1 MYTVTLIP
9 GDGIGPEITESMVN
23 VLSATGVKVE
33 FEKVLAGETAVKN
46 GETPLPALVLDSIRK
61 NKVAIKG
68 PLTTPV
74 GFGFRSVNVALR
86 QELNLYAGV
95 RPAVSFPG
103 SPAKYENIDLV
114 MIRENTEG
122 LYSGIEHF
130 VDQDKTIGES
140 IRVISRKGSER
151 IVKFAF
157 EYALSHNRKKVTCI
171 HKANILKVTCGLFLQ
186 VAREIAE
193 QYPQITFEDKIV
205 DNMAMQLVKNPQ
217 EYDVL
222 VTTNL
227 FGDILSD
234 LCAGL
239 IGGLGLAP
247 SANMGEKIAVFEP
260 VHGSAPKYAGQDKV
274 NPCACI
280 LSGAMM
286 LEHLGEKE
294 AGKRI
299 VKAVA
304 EVIKEGKILTY
315 DLGGT
320 AKTSAITQ
328 ALIQKLR
335 HLENS

>member
-9 GDGIGPEITESMVN
+9 GDGIGPEITEAMVD
-23 VLSATGVKVE
+23 VISATGVKIE
-33 FEKVLAGETAVKN
+33 FEKVLAGESAVEKGN
-46 GETPLPALVLDSIRK
+46 TPLPASVLDSIRK

-74 GFGFRSVNVALR
+74 GFGFRSVNVSLR

-103 SPAKYENIDLV
+103 SPTKYENINLV

-122 LYSGIEHF
+122 IYSGIEHF

-140 IRVISRKGSER
+140 IRIISRKGSER

-157 EYALSHNRKKVTCI
+157 EYAIANGRKKVTCI

-186 VAREIAE
+186 VAREIAQ
-193 QYPQITFEDKIV
+193 QYPQIAFEDKIV
-205 DNMAMQLVKNPQ
+205 DNMAMQLVKKPQ

-247 SANMGEKIAVFEP
+247 SANIGEGIAVFEP

-286 LEHLGEKE
+286 LEYLGEKE
-294 AGKRI
+294 ASKKI

-304 EVIKEGKILTY
+304 DVIKEGKILTY

-320 AKTSAITQ
+320 AKTSEMTRDI
-328 ALIQKLR
+328 IQKVK
-335 HLENS
+335 SS

>member
-9 GDGIGPEITESMVN
+9 GDGIGPEITEAMVN
-23 VLSATGVKVE
+23 VVSATGVDIK
-33 FEKVLAGETAVKN
+33 FETVLAGECALEK
-46 GETPLPALVLDSIRK
+46 EKTPLPAAVLDSIKK

-68 PLTTPV
+68 PTSTPV
-74 GFGFRSVNVALR
+74 GYGFRSVNVALR

-95 RPAVSFPG
+95 RPAVSFVGAP
-103 SPAKYENIDLV
+103 SRYENIDLV
-114 MIRENTEG
+114 MIRENTQG

-130 VDQDKTIGES
+130 IDQEKTIGES
-140 IRVISRKGSER
+140 IRMISKKASER

-157 EYALSHNRKKVTCI
+157 EYAIAHNRKKVTCI
-171 HKANILKVTCGLFLQ
+171 HKANILKVTCGLFLET
-186 VAREIAE
+186 AREVAK
-193 QYPQITFEDKIV
+193 QYPQIAFEDKIV
-205 DNMAMQLVKNPQ
+205 DNMAMQLVKKPE

-247 SANMGEKIAVFEP
+247 SANMGYNLAVFEP
-260 VHGSAPKYAGQDKV
+260 VHGSVPKYAGQDKV

-286 LEHLGEKE
+286 LEYLGEKE
-294 AGKRI
+294 ASKKI
-299 VKAVA
+299 VNAVSL
-304 EVIKEGKILTY
+304 VIKEGKTLTY
-315 DLGGT
+315 DLGGSST
-320 AKTSAITQ
+320 TSQMTKSI
-328 ALIQKLR
+328 IQKIPLT
-335 HLENS
+335 

>member
-9 GDGIGPEITESMVN
+9 GDGIGPEIIQAM
-23 VLSATGVKVE
+23 VKVIE
-33 FEKVLAGETAVKN
+33 SLGVDIKFERVLAGESALETEK
-46 GETPLPALVLDSIRK
+46 TPLPTSVLDSIRK

-74 GFGFRSVNVALR
+74 GFGFRSVNVGLR

-95 RPAVSFPG
+95 RPAISFPG
-103 SPAKYENIDLV
+103 SPSKYQNIDLV

-122 LYSGIEHF
+122 LYCGVEHF
-130 VDQDKTIGES
+130 VDADKTAGES
-140 IRVISRKGSER
+140 ICITTRKASER

-157 EYALSHNRKKVTCI
+157 EYAVAHNRKKVTCI
-171 HKANILKVTCGLFLQ
+171 HKANILKVTCGLFLE
-186 VAREIAE
+186 VARKIAE
-193 QYPQITFEDKIV
+193 QYPQIEFEDKIV
-205 DNMAMQLVKNPQ
+205 DNMAMQLVKKPE

-239 IGGLGLAP
+239 VGGLGLAP
-247 SANMGEKIAVFEP
+247 SGNIGDGIAVFEP

-286 LEHLGEKE
+286 LEYLGEKE
-294 AGKRI
+294 QAKRI
-299 VKAVA
+299 VKAIA
-304 EVIKEGKILTY
+304 EVIKEGTSLTY

-320 AKTSAITQ
+320 SKTSQITEAI
-328 ALIQKLR
+328 IQKL
-335 HLENS
+335 

>member
-1 MYTVTLIP
+1 MKVV
-9 GDGIGPEITESMVN
+9 E
-23 VLSATGVKVE
+23 ATGTDIK
-33 FEKVLAGETAVKN
+33 FEEVLAGETALKTEN
-46 GETPLPALVLDSIRK
+46 TPLPDSTLASIRK

-74 GFGFRSVNVALR
+74 GSGFRSVNVALR

-103 SPAKYENIDLV
+103 APCRYENIDIV

-130 VDQDKTIGES
+130 LDREKTIGET
-140 IRVISRKGSER
+140 IRVISRKASER
-151 IVKFAF
+151 IIKFAF
-157 EYALSHNRKKVTCI
+157 EYAVAHNRRKVTCI

-186 VAREIAE
+186 IAREIAPL
-193 QYPQITFEDKIV
+193 YPQIEFEDKIV
-205 DNMAMQLVKNPQ
+205 DNMAMQLVKKPE

-227 FGDILSD
+227 FGDVLSD

-239 IGGLGLAP
+239 VGGLGLAP
-247 SANMGEKIAVFEP
+247 SGNMGDEMAVFEP
-260 VHGSAPKYAGQDKV
+260 VHGSAPKYTGQDKV

-286 LEHLGEKE
+286 LEYLGEKE
-294 AGKRI
+294 SAKRI
-299 VKAVA
+299 VNAIA
-304 EVIKEGKILTY
+304 DVIKEGKILTY

-320 AKTSAITQ
+320 SKTSQMTEAI
-328 ALIQKLR
+328 IQKLK
-335 HLENS
+335 SS

>member
-9 GDGIGPEITESMVN
+9 GDGIGPEITQAMVK
-23 VLSATGVKVE
+23 VVEATGVNIK
-33 FEKVLAGETAVKN
+33 FERALVGESALEKEN
-46 GETPLPALVLDSIRK
+46 IPLPTSTLDSIRK

-68 PLTTPV
+68 PVTTPV
-74 GFGFRSVNVALR
+74 GYGFRSVNVALR

-103 SPAKYENIDLV
+103 SPSHYENIDLV
-114 MIRENTEG
+114 VIRENTEG

-130 VDQDKTIGES
+130 VDAERTAGES
-140 IRVISRKGSER
+140 IRIITKKASER
-151 IVKFAF
+151 IVRFAF
-157 EYALSHNRKKVTCI
+157 TYALTHHRKKVTCI
-171 HKANILKVTCGLFLQ
+171 HKANILKVTCGLFLE
-186 VAREIAE
+186 VAREIAS
-193 QYPQITFEDKIV
+193 QYPQIEFEDRIV
-205 DNMAMQLVKNPQ
+205 DNMAMQLVKKPE

-239 IGGLGLAP
+239 VGGLGLAP
-247 SANMGEKIAVFEP
+247 SANMGDEMAVFEP

-274 NPCACI
+274 NPCASI

-286 LEHLGEKE
+286 LEYLGKKEKS
-294 AGKRI
+294 KQI
-299 VKAVA
+299 FNAVA
-304 EVIKEGKILTY
+304 QVIKEGKSVTY

-320 AKTSAITQ
+320 ATTSQMTNAI
-328 ALIQKLR
+328 IQKIAPKKG
-335 HLENS
+335 

>member
-9 GDGIGPEITESMVN
+9 GDGIGPEITDAMVK
-23 VLSATGVKVE
+23 VIEATGVDIKFDRV
-33 FEKVLAGETAVKN
+33 FAGECILEKEN
-46 GETPLPALVLDSIRK
+46 TPLPTSVLDSIRK

-68 PLTTPV
+68 PVTTPV

-103 SPAKYENIDLV
+103 TPCRYENIDLV

-130 VDQDKTIGES
+130 IDREKTIGES
-140 IRVISRKGSER
+140 IRVISRKASER
-151 IVKFAF
+151 IIKFAF
-157 EYALSHNRKKVTCI
+157 EYAIAHDRRKVTCI
-171 HKANILKVTCGLFLQ
+171 HKANILKVTCGLFLE
-186 VAREIAE
+186 VAREIAPL
-193 QYPQITFEDKIV
+193 YPQIEFEDKIV
-205 DNMAMQLVKNPQ
+205 DNMAMQLVKKPE

-227 FGDILSD
+227 FGDVLSD

-239 IGGLGLAP
+239 VGGLGLAP
-247 SANMGEKIAVFEP
+247 SGNMGDEMAVFEP
-260 VHGSAPKYAGQDKV
+260 VHGSAPKYTGQDKV

-286 LEHLGEKE
+286 LEYLGEKE
-294 AGKRI
+294 TAKRI
-299 VKAVA
+299 VNAIA
-304 EVIKEGKILTY
+304 GVIKEGKTLTY
-315 DLGGT
+315 DLGGVS
-320 AKTSAITQ
+320 KTSQMTESI
-328 ALIQKLR
+328 IQKL
-335 HLENS
+335 L

>member
-9 GDGIGPEITESMVN
+9 GDGIGPEITEAMVD
-23 VLSATGVKVE
+23 VLSATGVKIE
-33 FEKVLAGETAVKN
+33 FEKVLAGESAVEK

-103 SPAKYENIDLV
+103 SPTKYENIDLV

-130 VDQDKTIGES
+130 IDQDKTIGES

-186 VAREIAE
+186 VAREIAKG
-193 QYPQITFEDKIV
+193 YPQITFEDKIV

-227 FGDILSD
+227 FGDVLSD

-247 SANMGEKIAVFEP
+247 SANIGEEIAVFEP

-304 EVIKEGKILTY
+304 DVIKEGKTLTY

-320 AKTSAITQ
+320 AKTSEITRAI
-328 ALIQKLR
+328 IQKIIG
-335 HLENS
+335 

>member
-9 GDGIGPEITESMVN
+9 GDGIGPEISKAMVE
-23 VLSATGVKVE
+23 VLSATGVKIE
-33 FEKVLAGETAVKN
+33 FEKVLAGESAVEK
-46 GETPLPALVLDSIRK
+46 GETPLPALVLDSIKK

-95 RPAVSFPG
+95 RPAISFPG
-103 SPAKYENIDLV
+103 SPTNYENIDLV

-151 IVKFAF
+151 IVRFAF
-157 EYALSHNRKKVTCI
+157 EYALAHGRKKVTCI

-186 VAREIAE
+186 VAREIAK
-193 QYPQITFEDKIV
+193 QYPQIIFEDKIV
-205 DNMAMQLVKNPQ
+205 DNMAMQLVKKPQ

-227 FGDILSD
+227 FGDVLSD

-247 SANMGEKIAVFEP
+247 SVNMREEIAVFEP

-294 AGKRI
+294 AAQRI

-304 EVIKEGKILTY
+304 NVIKEGKIVTY

-320 AKTSAITQ
+320 AKTSEMTHAI
-328 ALIQKLR
+328 IQ
-335 HLENS
+335 EITGQ